1 MPAAPGADER
11 ISIRAH
17 YERFPASVKGA
28 FVLRAADHEPHQVRM
43 GSARVAELAGGAS
56 RSIDLQPVVLE
67 VAPNLD
73 LFVPFE
79 FSLMELTAG
88 WYELVCDLVV
98 DAVPSEARP
107 GDRFPIP
114 WPRATVRRGTVP
126 VGKAVTAAAGKVR
139 IDQVECASDCLKV
152 AYQAEEPAA
161 MRLSADGTTLA
172 PIAQEFDEATGHG
185 RVTAYPAL
193 KSHRRIQIDVKGAAA
208 PLEVKLP

>member
-1 MPAAPGADER
+1 MDER

-43 GSARVAELAGGAS
+43 EAARVAEVAGGGS
-56 RSIDLQPVVLE
+56 RSIDLHPVVLE

-79 FSLMELTAG
+79 FGLMDLSAG
-88 WYELVCDLVV
+88 WYELVCDIVV
-98 DAVPSEARP
+98 DAVASEARP
-107 GDRFPIP
+107 GERFPIP
-114 WPRATVRRGTVP
+114 WPRATVRRGTVA
-126 VGKAVTAAAGKVR
+126 VGKAVAAGTGKVR
-139 IDQVECASDCLKV
+139 IEQVECGLDRVKV

-172 PIAQEFDEATGHG
+172 VIAEEFDEETGHG
-185 RVTAYPAL
+185 KITAYPVL
-193 KSHRRIQIDVKGAAA
+193 RSHRRMKIDLKGAAA